1 MGQFESKQFT
11 DPELIVIEVDGSA
24 VTTTLSTTG
33 LVKGQHVAKV
43 KKGEGDDS
51 NLVTIQLNLPAG
63 LAVTSLFQEITVD
76 CICRREEAE
85 TKNTIQVRTLE
96 LDGTTKEDD
105 ADFLVLVVLTR
116 GILEFGR

>member
-1 MGQFESKQFT
+1 MGNFESQQYT
-11 DPELIVIEVDGSA
+11 DPELLVLEIDGSE
-24 VTTTLSTTG
+24 VTTSLANTAL
-33 LVKGQHVAKV
+33 LKGKHIAKV
-43 KKGEGDDS
+43 MKGEGDDS

-63 LAVTSLFQEITVD
+63 IAVTAFFQEITVD

-85 TKNTIQVRTLE
+85 TKNTIKVRTLE

-105 ADFLVLVVLTR
+105 ADFIVLVALTR